1 MVKRFPLTLVLAVK
15 VLTIQNLTKRSQ
27 KAFRRAIE

>member
-1 MVKRFPLTLVLAVK
+1 MVKRFPLVLAVK

-27 KAFRRAIE
+27 KAFHRAIE